1 MMRRVYLSPA
11 TLIVVP
17 LADHMEHWRHQI
29 QSHVVA
35 GAAEDGGEGGE
46 ARMRVQIFSNEG
58 AGCLG
63 PRCFRGSIHSLWLC
77 VAARVDPGMEVAGSE
92 GAGRS

>member
-1 MMRRVYLSPA
+1 MRRVHLSPA

-29 QSHVVA
+29 QSHVVE

-58 AGCLG
+58 AGWLG
-63 PRCFRGSIHSLWLC
+63 PRCFTTFTHSLWLC
-77 VAARVDPGMEVAGSE
+77 FTACGV
-92 GAGRS
+92 